1 MKQKLTKQQNYANLF
16 LVILAFVLCVSTG
29 YANYGDGI
37 RCGGVSVL
45 ASAETIA
52 FGEKAS
58 FNLSGEEEAEKN
70 VTWQITPAKGVSK
83 ASGKGKETGEITFKN
98 PGTYIIR
105 YNVPGHTAEETTDTL
120 VVLPVRMQ
128 FDFSS
133 ISFSKPIEK
142 DVPTDGTEI
151 SVEVKV
157 SVANGQSFE
166 WSLEELAS
174 AGVGTSLI
182 GTPQQKSLSLT
193 SGKYRFSYT
202 LSGQTSNLNIMF
214 DFKDLYGR
222 VQAFYLLPFLNN
234 RK

>member
-29 YANYGDGI
+29 YANHGDGV
-37 RCGGVSVL
+37 RCGGVAVS

-105 YNVPGHTAEETTDTL
+105 YNVPGHTAEETTKTIQ
-120 VVLPVRMQ
+120 VLPVRMDY
-128 FDFSS
+128 DFASV
-133 ISFSKPIEK
+133 SFSKPIEK
-142 DVPTDGTEI
+142 GVPADAIELA
-151 SVEVKV
+151 VDVKV
-157 SVANGQSFE
+157 TMAARESKE
-166 WSLEELAS
+166 WLLEELVS
-174 AGVGTSLI
+174 AGVGTSLV
-182 GTPQQKSLSLT
+182 GTPQQKSLSIT
-193 SGKYRFSYT
+193 SGKHRLIYT